1 MTELMVGRKIIM
13 SYDQFKEPT
22 DKKVMAFKAENIN
35 LNKKG
40 IEVLKHVS
48 FGVRAGEILGI
59 AGVQGNGQNELI
71 EGLVGLAHFNTGK
84 WFVEDKELTN
94 LSIEKKR
101 ASGLAYIPED
111 RMKDGI
117 AQGASVAENLIS
129 SYYKRADI
137 NGPVFMDNKGINTL
151 ANRLIE
157 MFSVKTK
164 SSKSKIESL
173 SGGNI
178 QKVVVARETNT
189 SPKILIA
196 EQPTRGIDIGSEE
209 FIHHEL
215 IKMRNKDVA
224 ILLVSADLNEVME
237 VSDRLIVM
245 YEGEIVAHFDT
256 VKGLTDKELGLY
268 MLGAKRQ
275 DEESIRRALTC

>member
-13 SYDQFKEPT
+13 SYEQFKETT
-22 DKKVMAFKAENIN
+22 DKEVLSFKVEDVN
-35 LNKKG
+35 LVKKG
-40 IEVLKHVS
+40 VPVLKHVS

-71 EGLVGLAHFNTGK
+71 EGLVGMGRFNSGK
-84 WFVEDKELTN
+84 WYIEGEELT
-94 LSIEKKR
+94 SMTIEQRR
-101 ASGLAYIPED
+101 AAGMAYIPED

-117 AQGASVAENLIS
+117 AQGASVAENMIS
-129 SYYKRADI
+129 TYYKRPDI
-137 NGPVFMDNKGINTL
+137 NGKIFMNNKNINAL
-151 ANRLIE
+151 AQRLITL
-157 MFSVKTK
+157 FSVKTK
-164 SSKSKIESL
+164 NPKTKIESL

-245 YEGEIVAHFDT
+245 YEGEIVAHFDSI
-256 VKGLTDKELGLY
+256 KGVTDKELGLY

-275 DEESIRRALTC
+275 DEESIRRALAC

>member
-1 MTELMVGRKIIM
+1 MT
-13 SYDQFKEPT
+13 
-22 DKKVMAFKAENIN
+22 
-35 LNKKG
+35 
-40 IEVLKHVS
+40 IEQR
-48 FGVRAGEILGI
+48 RA
-59 AGVQGNGQNELI
+59 AGM
-71 EGLVGLAHFNTGK
+71 
-84 WFVEDKELTN
+84 
-94 LSIEKKR
+94 
-101 ASGLAYIPED
+101 AYIPED

-117 AQGASVAENLIS
+117 AQGASVAENMIS
-129 SYYKRADI
+129 TYYKRPDI
-137 NGPVFMDNKGINTL
+137 NGKIFMNNKNINAL
-151 ANRLIE
+151 AQRLITL
-157 MFSVKTK
+157 FSVKTK
-164 SSKSKIESL
+164 NPKTKIESL

-245 YEGEIVAHFDT
+245 YEGEIVAHFDSI
-256 VKGLTDKELGLY
+256 KGVTDKELGLY

-275 DEESIRRALTC
+275 DEESIRRALAC

>member
-1 MTELMVGRKIIM
+1 M
-13 SYDQFKEPT
+13 
-22 DKKVMAFKAENIN
+22 
-35 LNKKG
+35 
-40 IEVLKHVS
+40 
-48 FGVRAGEILGI
+48 
-59 AGVQGNGQNELI
+59 
-71 EGLVGLAHFNTGK
+71 
-84 WFVEDKELTN
+84 
-94 LSIEKKR
+94 
-101 ASGLAYIPED
+101 
-111 RMKDGI
+111 
-117 AQGASVAENLIS
+117 IS
-129 SYYKRADI
+129 TYYKRPDI
-137 NGPVFMDNKGINTL
+137 NGKIFMNNKNINAL
-151 ANRLIE
+151 AQRLITL
-157 MFSVKTK
+157 FSVKTK
-164 SSKSKIESL
+164 NPKTKIESL

-245 YEGEIVAHFDT
+245 YEGEIVAHFDSI
-256 VKGLTDKELGLY
+256 KGVTDKELGLY

-275 DEESIRRALTC
+275 DEESIRRALAC